1 MSQKVCHKMYVTKCM
16 SQNVCHKMYVTK
28 CMSQNVCH
36 KMYVSISHI
45 LKINQKIETNR
56 MELKM
61 RYDEVFV
68 QR

>member
-1 MSQKVCHKMYVTKCM
+1 MYVTKVCHKSMSQNVCHKSM

-28 CMSQNVCH
+28 CQYFAYFKNKS
-36 KMYVSISHI
+36 
-45 LKINQKIETNR
+45 KIETNR
-56 MELKM
+56 MELKT